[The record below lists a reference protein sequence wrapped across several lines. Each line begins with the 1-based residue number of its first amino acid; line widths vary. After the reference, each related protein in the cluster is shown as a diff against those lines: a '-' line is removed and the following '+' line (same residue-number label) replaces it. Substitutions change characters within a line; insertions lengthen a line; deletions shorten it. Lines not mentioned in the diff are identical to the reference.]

1 MITHRMSTKMTPEP
15 PVRFYKTIAITFLI
29 LTIALLAVV
38 IFFTSKN
45 ATITIV
51 AKSDNKNV
59 NLAIDVSQSGVQN
72 SLKGT
77 VSSTVFSFT
86 QNYYPTSNKVANG
99 LATGEV
105 TIYNDSSLDQPL
117 VQTTRFLTAS
127 GVLFRLSE
135 AVNAPANGSVKAKV
149 YADQEGVTGDIG
161 PSSFT
166 IPGLSADRQKQ
177 VYAKSATAMS
187 GGVRKVGVLSNDDLI
202 AAKIDYLSKAKA
214 SYLSSMP
221 ALATGVDVVISIKPS
236 DNIVV
241 NKQVGDQIDQFSL
254 SGDLTVV
261 LVSYTKT
268 ELQTIVS
275 NELSKKIDTNLEKV
289 LSVGKDLQVSLS
301 NYDLTAQTA
310 RLSVYQ
316 DVLVTLDANGSKLG
330 AVNFFNKSKDEIQR
344 YIMGLSHVVGVDV
357 KFSPG
362 WMRSAPSATDR
373 IKVVVKNVK

>member
-1 MITHRMSTKMTPEP
+1 MTPEP